1 VNKDKALVP
10 NVDLGGYTWVERGDP
25 RLTEVR
31 LLKELDRVGEVG
43 GTASD
48 NLLIQGDSYDALHA
62 LTRVPE
68 FESEYH
74 GKVKV
79 VYIDPPFNTGQTFE
93 HYEDGLEHSVWLGM
107 MRERLLLIQ
116 ELLSDDGTVWV
127 HLDAAEVHRCRILM
141 DEIFGPSNYLSTVV
155 WQRTTAKSLA
165 KRTMGTMHEE
175 ILVYGASE
183 KAELQSNFMPLDA
196 KYAAKRFSQV
206 DERGPYDTGDLTAG
220 SYRPHLDSGKP
231 WRGFDPSSRRRC
243 WAVPGGPLGEI
254 GLEPSRT
261 RTMGMLDKL
270 DALDNAGYIHWPDKP
285 GGFPR
290 YKKYLHRAKGIA
302 LGDLWN
308 DITVINSQAAERT
321 GFSTQK
327 PEALLKRILTI
338 ASRPGDI
345 VVDCFAG
352 STRRAATC
360 AGWARHASKCR
371 SANRANNPPLWAT
384 GNRQSYANSA
394 TASGCHTTDRKPF
407 NTAVYGEN
415 PANNGANAGNR
426 SSRLAT
432 TRPYPPARSCSESP
446 NTPNDSPE
454 VHADTYHRG
463 SANPHNTR
471 PDPTSTNS
479 LPMIPGTT
487 TTASREHG
495 STTC

>member
-10 NVDLGGYTWVERGDP
+10 NVDLGGYTWVERDDP

-31 LLKELDRVGEVG
+31 LLQEFDRVGEVG

-183 KAELQSNFMPLDA
+183 KAELQSNFTPLDA

-231 WRGFDPSSRRRC
+231 WRGFDPSSYDPRSRGWLVRFSIRR
-243 WAVPGGPLGEI
+243 WHGQSSSG
-254 GLEPSRT
+254 
-261 RTMGMLDKL
+261 
-270 DALDNAGYIHWPDKP
+270 WPP
-285 GGFPR
+285 
-290 YKKYLHRAKGIA
+290 
-302 LGDLWN
+302 
-308 DITVINSQAAERT
+308 
-321 GFSTQK
+321 
-327 PEALLKRILTI
+327 
-338 ASRPGDI
+338 
-345 VVDCFAG
+345 
-352 STRRAATC
+352 
-360 AGWARHASKCR
+360 
-371 SANRANNPPLWAT
+371 
-384 GNRQSYANSA
+384 
-394 TASGCHTTDRKPF
+394 
-407 NTAVYGEN
+407 
-415 PANNGANAGNR
+415 
-426 SSRLAT
+426 
-432 TRPYPPARSCSESP
+432 
-446 NTPNDSPE
+446 
-454 VHADTYHRG
+454 
-463 SANPHNTR
+463 
-471 PDPTSTNS
+471 
-479 LPMIPGTT
+479 
-487 TTASREHG
+487 
-495 STTC
+495 

>member
-1 VNKDKALVP
+1 
-10 NVDLGGYTWVERGDP
+10 
-25 RLTEVR
+25 
-31 LLKELDRVGEVG
+31 
-43 GTASD
+43 
-48 NLLIQGDSYDALHA
+48 
-62 LTRVPE
+62 
-68 FESEYH
+68 
-74 GKVKV
+74 
-79 VYIDPPFNTGQTFE
+79 
-93 HYEDGLEHSVWLGM
+93 M

-183 KAELQSNFMPLDA
+183 KAELQSNFTPLDA

-290 YKKYLHRAKGIA
+290 YKKYLHQAKGIA

-308 DITVINSQAAERT
+308 DINVINSQAAERT

-338 ASRPGDI
+338 ASRPDDI

-352 STRRAATC
+352 SGTTAAVAHKMGRRWVTVERSSDTVKEFALPRLRGVIEGTDLGGITIEVVESSAAELPDDISLSDVRTTKRVLQ
-360 AGWARHASKCR
+360 ALNVSDLLKRGFDTDTSIAALVEEIERIAKAKKTERRLWSGGGGFRVLELAPSIYDVDQG
-371 SANRANNPPLWAT
+371 RAFLAK
-384 GNRQSYANSA
+384 SA
-394 TASGCHTTDRKPF
+394 TNGRFAEAVAAQLGFHIEHDAPFSGRK
-407 NTAVYGEN
+407 G
-415 PANNGANAGNR
+415 R
-426 SSRLAT
+426 SRLAVIDGVVDVDVVRAVVSRLDDGDHT
-432 TRPYPPARSCSESP
+432 
-446 NTPNDSPE
+446 
-454 VHADTYHRG
+454 VLVG
-463 SANPHNTR
+463 K
-471 PDPTSTNS
+471 
-479 LPMIPGTT
+479 GTT
-487 TTASREHG
+487 PEAGDLLRSMSPGSRLRKAPRDLLNRG
-495 STTC
+495 VVR